1 MATELIQTADLHFRS
16 YLHTVMPLHESLVAE
31 MCAQPKPPLE
41 LATILEDIG
50 QQYMALADRL
60 ARALIEKDHLVE
72 EADTDAA
79 TEAQL
84 DRFVEAVIAKADVVS
99 FRDGTTVTGSEALN
113 AFPFVAGAI
122 RTAVLLA
129 RSGKTQLTD

>member
-1 MATELIQTADLHFRS
+1 MARELIQTADLHFRS

-41 LATILEDIG
+41 LATVLEDIG

-60 ARALIEKDHLVE
+60 ARALIEKDRLVE
-72 EADTDAA
+72 EPETDDA
-79 TEAQL
+79 TETQL
-84 DRFVEAVIAKADVVS
+84 DAFVAALSAKADVVS
-99 FRDGTTVTGSEALN
+99 FRDGTIVTGSEALN

-129 RSGKTQLTD
+129 RSGKTEPTA

>member
-1 MATELIQTADLHFRS
+1 MARELIQTADLHFRS

-41 LATILEDIG
+41 LATVLEDIG

-60 ARALIEKDHLVE
+60 ARALIEKDRLVE
-72 EADTDAA
+72 EPETDDA
-79 TEAQL
+79 TETQL
-84 DRFVEAVIAKADVVS
+84 DAFVEALIAKADVVS
-99 FRDGTTVTGSEALN
+99 FRDGTIVTGSEALN

-129 RSGKTQLTD
+129 RSGKTEPTA